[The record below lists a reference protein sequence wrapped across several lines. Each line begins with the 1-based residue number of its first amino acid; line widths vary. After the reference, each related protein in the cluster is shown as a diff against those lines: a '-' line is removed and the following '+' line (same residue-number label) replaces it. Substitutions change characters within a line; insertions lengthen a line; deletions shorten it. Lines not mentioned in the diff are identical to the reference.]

1 VVLRVNARK
10 ETEESRI
17 VMPRSS
23 ALLLTGIAL
32 TLAACTQP
40 ASQVPAPSE
49 TPVPPPTP
57 IPTTQPAPPSEGT
70 EPKPAADECGA
81 GKLGSY
87 INRPAAGDTM
97 ARIRQTIGHDRI
109 RTINPGDA
117 VTMDFRPDRLNAEI
131 GEDGRIKRLRCG

>member
-1 VVLRVNARK
+1 
-10 ETEESRI
+10 
-17 VMPRSS
+17 MPHVR

-40 ASQVPAPSE
+40 ESQVPAPSE
-49 TPVPPPTP
+49 TPVPTPTVQP
-57 IPTTQPAPPSEGT
+57 APPAPPSEGT

-87 INRPAAGDTM
+87 LNQPAAVDTM
-97 ARIRQTIGHDRI
+97 AKIRLTIGHDRI

-117 VTMDFRPDRLNAEI
+117 VTMDFRPDRLNVEI